1 MGYVDFKPGNM
12 LYPLPVVMVS
22 CGSDTV
28 KPNIITIAWAGTI
41 CSNPPMVS
49 ISVRKERYSHD
60 IIEKS
65 GEFVIN
71 LVNEKLTKACDWCG
85 VRSGKDYHKFMET
98 GLTPVRGTKVT
109 APMIKEAPVSLECKV
124 QKVVPLGTHDMFVAE
139 VLAVHADDAL
149 FNRKT
154 DALELQ
160 RANLVTY
167 SHGHYYNLGKII
179 GKAGRTAQSIRNI
192 IFAACYKNGK
202 RYNIDF
208 NAAN

>member
-1 MGYVDFKPGNM
+1 MVRNGKRVLRAGNM
-12 LYPLPVVMVS
+12 LNPTPVVMVS
-22 CGSDTV
+22 CGDTV
-28 KPNIITIAWAGTI
+28 DEYNIITVAWTGTL
-41 CSNPPMVS
+41 CSDPPLCY
-49 ISVRKERYSHD
+49 ISVRPSRHSYG
-60 IIEKS
+60 IIQRT

-71 LVNEKLTKACDWCG
+71 LVSQELAAVADWCG

-98 GLTPVRGTKVT
+98 GLTPVRGTKVS

-149 FNRKT
+149 FNRRT

-179 GKAGRTAQSIRNI
+179 GKFGFSVEKKKQ
-192 IFAACYKNGK
+192 
-202 RYNIDF
+202 
-208 NAAN
+208 

>member
-1 MGYVDFKPGNM
+1 MVRNGKRVLRAGNM
-12 LYPLPVVMVS
+12 LNPTPVVMVS
-22 CGSDTV
+22 CGDTV
-28 KPNIITIAWAGTI
+28 DEYNIITVAWTGTL
-41 CSNPPMVS
+41 CSDPPLCY
-49 ISVRKERYSHD
+49 ISVRPSRHSYG
-60 IIEKS
+60 IIQRT

-71 LVNEKLTKACDWCG
+71 LVSQELAAVADWCG

-179 GKAGRTAQSIRNI
+179 GKFGFSVEKKKQ
-192 IFAACYKNGK
+192 
-202 RYNIDF
+202 
-208 NAAN
+208 

>member
-1 MGYVDFKPGNM
+1 MVRNGKRVLRAGNM
-12 LYPLPVVMVS
+12 LNPTPVVMVS
-22 CGSDTV
+22 CGDTV
-28 KPNIITIAWAGTI
+28 DEYNIITVAWTGTL
-41 CSNPPMVS
+41 CSDPPLCY
-49 ISVRKERYSHD
+49 ISVRPSRHSYG
-60 IIEKS
+60 IIQRT

-71 LVNEKLTKACDWCG
+71 LVSQELAAVADWCG

-109 APMIKEAPVSLECKV
+109 APMIKDAPVSLECKV

-179 GKAGRTAQSIRNI
+179 GKFGFSVEKKKQ
-192 IFAACYKNGK
+192 
-202 RYNIDF
+202 
-208 NAAN
+208 

>member
-1 MGYVDFKPGNM
+1 MVRNGKRVLRAGNM
-12 LYPLPVVMVS
+12 LNPTPVVMVS
-22 CGSDTV
+22 CGDTV
-28 KPNIITIAWAGTI
+28 DEYNIITVAWTGTL
-41 CSNPPMVS
+41 CSDPPLCY
-49 ISVRKERYSHD
+49 ISVRPSRHSYG
-60 IIEKS
+60 IIQRT

-71 LVNEKLTKACDWCG
+71 LVSQELAAVADWCG

-109 APMIKEAPVSLECKV
+109 APMIKEAPVSIECKV

-179 GKAGRTAQSIRNI
+179 GKFGFSVEKKKQ
-192 IFAACYKNGK
+192 
-202 RYNIDF
+202 
-208 NAAN
+208 

>member
-1 MGYVDFKPGNM
+1 MVRNGKRVLRAGNM
-12 LYPLPVVMVS
+12 LNPTPVVMVS
-22 CGSDTV
+22 CGDTV
-28 KPNIITIAWAGTI
+28 DEYNIITVAWTGTL
-41 CSNPPMVS
+41 CSDPPLCY
-49 ISVRKERYSHD
+49 ISVRPSRHSYG
-60 IIEKS
+60 IIQRT

-71 LVNEKLTKACDWCG
+71 LVSQELAAVADWCG

-98 GLTPVRGTKVT
+98 GLTPVRGTKVS

-179 GKAGRTAQSIRNI
+179 GKFGFSVEKKKQ
-192 IFAACYKNGK
+192 
-202 RYNIDF
+202 
-208 NAAN
+208 